1 MKIKKLVIKNYK
13 KYRDISIELNSGIN
27 IFVGDNN
34 SGKSTILEAISMVLT
49 GKINGIPITNKL
61 NLDWFN
67 YEVREEFKSSI
78 INKSYIDP
86 PSILIEAYF
95 EPESLSD
102 NDIKLNSYRGSNNS
116 LSEDSVGVKID
127 IKLNSDYSS
136 TYKELLK
143 NEKIE
148 DIPIELYKIDFRN
161 FTGTPDYYVTT
172 TLKKIAIIDTTKKD
186 YGTILNRFISNSIS
200 NFLSEDEKTN
210 LRLAYRANRK
220 DFTNNEAVRNLN
232 DKISSDYSFNNK
244 KINLNLKEND
254 LLIIAP
260 RHPERFAEVEKLA
273 SEYAKKHDFSFAK
286 FSQRHKF
293 EAKVNLLDTLGELV
307 NVYAISD
314 IVVLGGSFVPNIGGH
329 NPIEC
334 AQFNPVIIIGEF
346 IFNQKALFSL
356 VENIYITKASEIGG
370 IIDSDAKKSK
380 IAVQAS
386 ADAIIEDIRSTL

>member
-136 TYKELLK
+136 TYK
-143 NEKIE
+143 
-148 DIPIELYKIDFRN
+148 
-161 FTGTPDYYVTT
+161 
-172 TLKKIAIIDTTKKD
+172 
-186 YGTILNRFISNSIS
+186 
-200 NFLSEDEKTN
+200 
-210 LRLAYRANRK
+210 
-220 DFTNNEAVRNLN
+220 
-232 DKISSDYSFNNK
+232 
-244 KINLNLKEND
+244 
-254 LLIIAP
+254 
-260 RHPERFAEVEKLA
+260 
-273 SEYAKKHDFSFAK
+273 
-286 FSQRHKF
+286 
-293 EAKVNLLDTLGELV
+293 
-307 NVYAISD
+307 
-314 IVVLGGSFVPNIGGH
+314 
-329 NPIEC
+329 
-334 AQFNPVIIIGEF
+334 
-346 IFNQKALFSL
+346 
-356 VENIYITKASEIGG
+356 
-370 IIDSDAKKSK
+370 
-380 IAVQAS
+380 
-386 ADAIIEDIRSTL
+386 